1 MAFTG
6 QKLTFSGAP
15 DELVPVV
22 SPTVGDPVSVAT
34 FIAGSQVM
42 SGTSSGLAV
51 TAIGP
56 SKSVGTAVT
65 NAMSPYTVL
74 PADVRL
80 QCSTG
85 GGAISIVLPTAAS
98 SSDRIIQ
105 VVDASGSAATNN
117 ITVTVSGGGSIN
129 GSASY
134 VINSAYGN
142 ATFVCVGGAWIA
154 TATGSG
160 GGGGGGGSGYATGV
174 RQVAYSSLTTVFS
187 TPNNIPLD
195 NTIPQNTEGAE
206 FLTCS
211 ITPQSATS
219 TLYVMAVVSFSNT
232 FSNVST
238 VGLAL
243 FRDAGANA
251 IGAISIACYQGNTM
265 ICAPLNVK
273 TPSSSTAATTF
284 RLRAGGNGNGG
295 TTYVN
300 GNSVTGQLYGGVSTT
315 SLMITE
321 VGA

>member
-160 GGGGGGGSGYATGV
+160 GGGGGGGGYATGV
-174 RQVAYSSLTTVFS
+174 RQVTYATVSTQSSGS
-187 TPNNIPLD
+187 GNIPFD
-195 NTIPQNTEGAE
+195 NTIPQNTEGWE
-206 FLTCS
+206 VMTCS

-219 TLYVMAVVSFSNT
+219 TLYITGVVNCSSSYAGQSSVAMAI
-232 FSNVST
+232 
-238 VGLAL
+238 
-243 FRDAGANA
+243 FRDSTANA
-251 IGAISIACYQGNTM
+251 IGGTYT
-265 ICAPLNVK
+265 ICPIQYGLILLTAQVK
-273 TPSSSTAATTF
+273 ITSGSTAATTF
-284 RLRAGGNGNGG
+284 KMRIGGNVG
-295 TTYVN
+295 TTYTN
-300 GNSVTGQLYGGVSTT
+300 GQQLVGQVFGSAAAT
-315 SLMITE
+315 SLMVME